1 MHKAFLSRVRCDIVC
16 FCCSFVVRVFIGVF
30 HRYFCVVHLL
40 LAVVAAAA
48 QHSRAPS
55 SSSYPTHASS
65 SSNTF
70 TSDNALHTHT
80 HTHRRKTLKK
90 ESGLLPPQC
99 PSCYTR
105 KSSSSG
111 VYKYT
116 HGMHT
121 RRVCTPQSHLDR
133 DVCVT
138 ESG

>member
-1 MHKAFLSRVRCDIVC
+1 
-16 FCCSFVVRVFIGVF
+16 
-30 HRYFCVVHLL
+30 VHLL

-55 SSSYPTHASS
+55 SSSYPAHASS

-80 HTHRRKTLKK
+80 HTHIDVKLYKK
-90 ESGLLPPQC
+90 ESGLLLPPQC

-133 DVCVT
+133 DVCVWQSRANPIPT
-138 ESG
+138 AADFIAV